1 MSQVIGNLLAPPVGP
16 PVALPDAPATQP
28 GCARVAAFDLG
39 RLVELDYRSLAVL
52 RVGLGLLLL
61 GNYSVRSLAIDA
73 FYTDGGVLPRS
84 ALSGVWPAMTWSLHT
99 LGGSSGFIAGMFAVG
114 AVFAVLL
121 ILGLWTRFVTIA
133 SWALLVSVNNR
144 NPFVNDSG
152 DPLLALMLF
161 WSIFLPLGAI
171 ASVDALRS
179 TKPPARGAY
188 RHPASAALVLQVLF
202 VYIFTIIWKT
212 DPVWTTHGWAVLYA
226 LEIDQFTTPLGRWML
241 QFPFWLIV
249 GGAAMY
255 AVEVLGPALAL
266 LPVRFVWARTAA
278 ALLFIGFH
286 AGLIL
291 TMKIGLFPFTCI
303 VAWLT
308 LMPAASLAAPLRFA
322 PIARAARALSR
333 LGGACLRA
341 AARASARLPA
351 SDPHAPLPRIASPLI
366 AALLLYVLVWNI
378 NGLPGRGFLPPAAK
392 APGTVLALRQNW
404 NMFAP
409 MPLTI
414 DGWWVAPAQLADG
427 SVIDLRT
434 GGPLSYDKPADVAST
449 YPDHRWRKY
458 MLNLAVPELRAQT
471 LPYARWLVRRWEAEH
486 PDRPVQRSRLVF
498 VEESTRPPMESV
510 RLRAF
515 SFVEWEAGRMPRRLD
530 PGDKPAPWLPVYI
543 AWPRV
548 GTPPEPSL
556 PESSPF
562 GAAPG
567 AGPA

>member
-1 MSQVIGNLLAPPVGP
+1 LSLAIGELGGP
-16 PVALPDAPATQP
+16 LAPATRP
-28 GCARVAAFDLG
+28 GRARSAAPDLG
-39 RLVELDYRSLAVL
+39 QLIELDYRSLALL

-61 GNYSVRSLAIDA
+61 GNYAVRSLAIEA
-73 FYTDGGVLPRS
+73 FYTDSGVLPRS
-84 ALSGVWPAMTWSLHT
+84 ALREVWPPMTWSLHA
-99 LGGSSGFIAGMFAVG
+99 LSGSGLFIAGLFAVG
-114 AVFAVLL
+114 AACALL
-121 ILGLWTRFVTIA
+121 MILGLWTRWATVA
-133 SWALLVSVNNR
+133 SWLLLVSINNR
-144 NPFVNDSG
+144 NPLVNDSG

-161 WSIFLPLGAI
+161 WSIFLPLGAT

-179 TKPPARGAY
+179 PHPPVRGAF
-188 RHPASAALVLQVLF
+188 RHPASAAFVLQVLI
-202 VYIFTIIWKT
+202 VYIFTAIWKT

-226 LEIDQFTTPLGRWML
+226 LEIDQLTTPLGRWLL

-255 AVEVLGPALAL
+255 AVEVLGPVLAL
-266 LPVRFVWARTAA
+266 LPVRFTWARTVAA
-278 ALLFIGFH
+278 VLFIGFH

-308 LMPAASLAAPLRFA
+308 LTPVASLAAPLRFA
-322 PIARAARALSR
+322 PIARAARALGR

-341 AARASARLPA
+341 VARACDRWPA
-351 SDPHAPLPRIASPLI
+351 SDPHVPLPRIASPLI
-366 AALLLYVLVWNI
+366 AGLLLYVLVWNI
-378 NGLPGRGFLPPAAK
+378 NGLPGRGFLPPRAK
-392 APGTVLALRQNW
+392 TPATLLALRQSW

-427 SVIDLRT
+427 AVIDLRT
-434 GGPLSYDKPADVAST
+434 GGTLSYDKPADVAST

-458 MLNLAVPELRAQT
+458 MLNLAVPELRAHT
-471 LPYARWLVRRWEAEH
+471 LPYAQWLVRRWEAAH
-486 PDRPVQRSRLVF
+486 PERPVRRARLVF

-515 SFVEWEAGRMPRRLD
+515 SFVELEAGRLPRRLD
-530 PGDKPAPWLPVYI
+530 PGEKPSPWLPVYI

-548 GTPPEPSL
+548 GTPPAEPTSRL
-556 PESSPF
+556 DSP
-562 GAAPG
+562 
-567 AGPA
+567 GPPA